1 MQQRQEQQQ
10 QLQQE
15 EQLQEQPQ
23 EVQPPPRLPH
33 TAVPVEAPLRTRA
46 TDLAAVGSES
56 LDALRASSQR

>member
-1 MQQRQEQQQ
+1 MQQRQEQQ

-33 TAVPVEAPLRTRA
+33 TAVPVEAPLRRRI

-56 LDALRASSQR
+56 LDALRATSQR

>member
-10 QLQQE
+10 LLQQ

-56 LDALRASSQR
+56 LDALRATSQR